1 LSDIV
6 YFHISK
12 ASDTVSHPKLIQKH
26 KAYGF
31 RGNLIGLIAD
41 FISGRPSEYVYRM
54 GRRHDTIN
62 GFSRDSVLGPPLFLL
77 CINDIVSLFIGSVS
91 LKPFGVKIYVY
102 TEVRYYGVSTPR
114 NVLTTLLLGLVHGN

>member
-1 LSDIV
+1 
-6 YFHISK
+6 
-12 ASDTVSHPKLIQKH
+12 
-26 KAYGF
+26 
-31 RGNLIGLIAD
+31 
-41 FISGRPSEYVYRM
+41 M

-91 LKPFGVKIYVY
+91 LKLFGVKIYVY